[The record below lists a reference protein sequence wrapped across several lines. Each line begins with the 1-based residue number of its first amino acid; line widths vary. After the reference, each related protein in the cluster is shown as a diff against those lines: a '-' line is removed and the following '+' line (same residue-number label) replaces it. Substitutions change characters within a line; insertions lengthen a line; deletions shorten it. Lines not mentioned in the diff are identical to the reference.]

1 MQVAAGKGAAQ
12 EWVGGSSYED
22 VSVIKGEEH
31 PLWISSRWI
40 PTEKLWLLKP
50 GEAGFLIRHRSCW
63 GPPSPSFCPR
73 GISFPLSR
81 DPSLGKGQKEDFL
94 RREREGGRMWSGG
107 TLLRLPIAVKS
118 TDINIHSLSIP
129 HPRLILA
136 GANSS
141 NSGILAPFSL
151 SFFREVFCP
160 RKD

>member
-1 MQVAAGKGAAQ
+1 MDFIAV
-12 EWVGGSSYED
+12 D
-22 VSVIKGEEH
+22 PNGEAVVVKTRRG
-31 PLWISSRWI
+31 WISDL
-40 PTEKLWLLKP
+40 TQKLLGTSLS
-50 GEAGFLIRHRSCW
+50 FRSY
-63 GPPSPSFCPR
+63 SSFCPR

-81 DPSLGKGQKEDFL
+81 DPSLGKGQNEDFL

-151 SFFREVFCP
+151 SLF
-160 RKD
+160 

>member
-1 MQVAAGKGAAQ
+1 MDFIAV
-12 EWVGGSSYED
+12 D
-22 VSVIKGEEH
+22 PNGEAVVVKTRRG
-31 PLWISSRWI
+31 WISDS
-40 PTEKLWLLKP
+40 PQKLL
-50 GEAGFLIRHRSCW
+50 GTSQSFRSY
-63 GPPSPSFCPR
+63 SSFCPR

-136 GANSS
+136 GTNSS

-151 SFFREVFCP
+151 SFLGRFSAPEKIESIRHPPPCAWVLSASDDDF
-160 RKD
+160 

>member
-1 MQVAAGKGAAQ
+1 MDFIAV
-12 EWVGGSSYED
+12 D
-22 VSVIKGEEH
+22 PNGEAVVVKTRRG
-31 PLWISSRWI
+31 WISDW
-40 PTEKLWLLKP
+40 TQKLL
-50 GEAGFLIRHRSCW
+50 GTSQTFRSY
-63 GPPSPSFCPR
+63 SSFCPR

-136 GANSS
+136 GTNSS

-151 SFFREVFCP
+151 SLFSREVFCS

>member
-1 MQVAAGKGAAQ
+1 MDFIAV
-12 EWVGGSSYED
+12 D
-22 VSVIKGEEH
+22 PNGEAVVVKTRRG
-31 PLWISSRWI
+31 WISDS
-40 PTEKLWLLKP
+40 TQKLL
-50 GEAGFLIRHRSCW
+50 GTSQSFRSY
-63 GPPSPSFCPR
+63 SSFCPR

-136 GANSS
+136 GTNSS
-141 NSGILAPFSL
+141 NSGILAPFSFFL
-151 SFFREVFCP
+151 FFRSA
-160 RKD
+160 RIS

>member
-1 MQVAAGKGAAQ
+1 MDFIAV
-12 EWVGGSSYED
+12 D
-22 VSVIKGEEH
+22 PDGEAVVVKTRRG
-31 PLWISSRWI
+31 WISDS
-40 PTEKLWLLKP
+40 TQKLL
-50 GEAGFLIRHRSCW
+50 GTSQSFRSY
-63 GPPSPSFCPR
+63 SSFCPR

-136 GANSS
+136 GTNSS

-151 SFFREVFCP
+151 SFFREVFCS